1 MKKAT
6 IFQRQQLKEM
16 LALAMSMAMQKG
28 RVKVDKAA
36 FVETILMAVTPDVTW
51 EKQAALSVR
60 LCSELLG
67 MPVCTAM
74 RRGLKVHAKKWQR
87 LIPR

>member
-28 RVKVDKAA
+28 GVKVDKAA

-51 EKQAALSVR
+51 EKAALSVR